1 MDKGYVVGYVNVYVA
16 CSSKSGVLVGSTNP
30 ERAKFVVESEYF
42 SDLADAVGSEI
53 PTSYWIEIYD
63 GKNIIGMIDFNK
75 QTLEFSG
82 LKYVDENNKV
92 SLDVV
97 ADKLQKGKITP
108 NQARVMCGLEPIAAR
123 SSVMEG
129 HMRVWEE
136 AKK

>member
-1 MDKGYVVGYVNVYVA
+1 MDALKFMGVIRKYKKCPGCGRSWKGTDLQVQLKN
-16 CSSKSGVLVGSTNP
+16 
-30 ERAKFVVESEYF
+30 EVVEVSCKCWF
-42 SDLADAVGSEI
+42 
-53 PTSYWIEIYD
+53 
-63 GKNIIGMIDFNK
+63 
-75 QTLEFSG
+75 

-108 NQARVMCGLEPIAAR
+108 NQARVMCGLEPITAR